1 MSMKRPTKKTILI
14 VLGAIAV
21 VAVITAATLWYLNRS
36 AVVPHSIRSQ
46 ANFAIFYPQPS
57 RQITIQKKT
66 FKYDQSL
73 GQVSY
78 IVSFDGQQLTFAEQ
92 SSPDSFSADP
102 TFYPAFIQKLDGYA
116 AFSSVNGRVDLT
128 RPAQVQTETGVMNAK
143 GTLLFAK
150 SSGDLSENN
159 WKLLFNALTNTQ
171 PN

>member
-1 MSMKRPTKKTILI
+1 MKRLRSKITLIAIVMILI
-14 VLGAIAV
+14 IIAIAV
-21 VAVITAATLWYLNRS
+21 GIIWYINAS
-36 AVVPHSIRSQ
+36 AVVPQSIRKQ
-46 ANFAIFYPQPS
+46 ANFAIFYPQPGQ
-57 RQITIQKKT
+57 QITIQKST
-66 FKYDQSL
+66 FKYDKSL

-78 IVSFDGQQLTFAEQ
+78 IVNFDSRQLTFAEQ

-116 AFSSVNGRVDLT
+116 TFSSVNGRVDLT
-128 RPAQVQTETGVMNAK
+128 RPAQVQAETGVMNAK

-159 WKLLFNALTNTQ
+159 WKLLFNALSNTQ